1 MTMPAFS
8 RRVLPGFRC
17 MLLFAVVTAALALPV
32 AAQTGAD
39 SAAAMVVSSQT
50 LWLDAL
56 HRPMATRS
64 ELETLATRLEERA
77 RPSTGKGDPW
87 ARARAQLIRE
97 RLGRGDFR
105 PGDRIYVYITAPALP
120 TAVSD
125 TLRVRAGDSIT
136 VPNVTS
142 LSLQGLLRS
151 EVQPVVAA
159 GVSRLYKNASV
170 RTEPLLRVAI
180 LGAVDKAGYFDVP
193 SDILLTDVLMRAGG
207 PAATADLNAITVRR
221 DDQDLYSAPDIR
233 TAIQQQFTVDQLDI
247 RSGDTF
253 VVPVKGGFGW
263 STVMQVVGA
272 IGTLSFLFY
281 GIFRRY

>member
-1 MTMPAFS
+1 M
-8 RRVLPGFRC
+8 
-17 MLLFAVVTAALALPV
+17 
-32 AAQTGAD
+32 
-39 SAAAMVVSSQT
+39 
-50 LWLDAL
+50 
-56 HRPMATRS
+56 
-64 ELETLATRLEERA
+64 
-77 RPSTGKGDPW
+77 
-87 ARARAQLIRE
+87 
-97 RLGRGDFR
+97 
-105 PGDRIYVYITAPALP
+105 
-120 TAVSD
+120 
-125 TLRVRAGDSIT
+125 
-136 VPNVTS
+136 
-142 LSLQGLLRS
+142 
-151 EVQPVVAA
+151 
-159 GVSRLYKNASV
+159 
-170 RTEPLLRVAI
+170 
-180 LGAVDKAGYFDVP
+180 P